1 MEING
6 RESPSNRIRIWRK
19 SGRLKQSALAKKVGC
34 SDSALSRWE
43 NDESFPPID
52 VAVKIA
58 RKLGCN
64 LEDLYP
70 NLFEDSAPEKINR
83 EVRFDGFV

>member
-19 SGRLKQSALAKKVGC
+19 SRRLKLSALAKKVGC
-34 SDSALSRWE
+34 SESALSRWE
-43 NDESFPPID
+43 NDETFPPID
-52 VAVKIA
+52 IAAKIA
-58 RKLGCN
+58 RKLRCN

-70 NLFEDSAPEKINR
+70 DIFDIEPEPEEDPES
-83 EVRFDGFV
+83 EED